1 MLVTGEKRG
10 ETLKTYRE
18 SCSVPGGRGL
28 GVRAWEG
35 SSPLSGTSC
44 TEHLS
49 SSASRISPPG
59 EGRVSPGDNLMS
71 DLVVVVGMSAVVGA
85 VVEMEEEEDWA
96 EEVRSLEEVGGE
108 GE

>member
-1 MLVTGEKRG
+1 MLVTGEKRE

-18 SCSVPGGRGL
+18 SCSVLGGRGL
-28 GVRAWEG
+28 GERAWEG

-59 EGRVSPGDNLMS
+59 EGRVSLGDNLMS
-71 DLVVVVGMSAVVGA
+71 HLVVVVGMSAAVGA

-96 EEVRSLEEVGGE
+96 EEVHSLEEAGGE
-108 GE
+108 VE